1 MSTALCAGIVPVSDG
16 SGWGWLFSGQLLLR
30 RATWCLPVVSCT
42 QYSPSSCSCVR
53 VGGSRLGAA
62 GLPSPGLHAGN
73 ELQIVG
79 TGMAA
84 DTAELSVGLCRN
96 TMLWKLVHH
105 PLCLPAWLK
114 HTAARTA
121 ASWSPRAQNAFQL
134 LCDCFVLLVP
144 TDCSQTR
151 LLETQRKLLKYFHS
165 QFYCSLHF
173 SQEFPQNPSV
183 QKSPPSECS

>member
-30 RATWCLPVVSCT
+30 GATWCLPVVSCT

-96 TMLWKLVHH
+96 TMLWKRVHH
-105 PLCLPAWLK
+105 PLCLSAWLK

-134 LCDCFVLLVP
+134 LCDCSLSP
-144 TDCSQTR
+144 QTAPR
-151 LLETQRKLLKYFHS
+151 PGCWKPKGS
-165 QFYCSLHF
+165 S
-173 SQEFPQNPSV
+173 
-183 QKSPPSECS
+183 